1 MEEVAQVGSK
11 SEGCGHFVIAPPRVG
26 DCTHE
31 ASGIKARQI
40 PTYKLGSVR
49 ALGVSVQKC

>member
-1 MEEVAQVGSK
+1 MEMFQFKLKDRFETYSTTPKGGVL
-11 SEGCGHFVIAPPRVG
+11 